1 MKHKQKQNVHIE
13 TIGEFVIF
21 IRGSKHGKNMRKP
34 KRRDIISTII

>member
-21 IRGSKHGKNMRKP
+21 IRGSKHGKK
-34 KRRDIISTII
+34 